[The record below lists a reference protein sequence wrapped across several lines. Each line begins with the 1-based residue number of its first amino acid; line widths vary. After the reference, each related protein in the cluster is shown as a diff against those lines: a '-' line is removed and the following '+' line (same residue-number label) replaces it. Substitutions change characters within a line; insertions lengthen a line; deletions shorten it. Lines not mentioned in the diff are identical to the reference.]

1 MSPAWLTHIEIQPKD
16 MYLDWLIQTL
26 FSFYLLAMIHLAY
39 SVYGIQIG
47 SLDSLMALL
56 PPDITPFGRT
66 YEFPNKVLGHI
77 EGWI

>member
-1 MSPAWLTHIEIQPKD
+1 

-39 SVYGIQIG
+39 SIYGIQIG
-47 SLDSLMALL
+47 SLDSLMDLL

-77 EGWI
+77 ELWI

>member
-1 MSPAWLTHIEIQPKD
+1 

-47 SLDSLMALL
+47 SLDSWMALS

-66 YEFPNKVLGHI
+66 YELPNKVVRQY
-77 EGWI
+77 